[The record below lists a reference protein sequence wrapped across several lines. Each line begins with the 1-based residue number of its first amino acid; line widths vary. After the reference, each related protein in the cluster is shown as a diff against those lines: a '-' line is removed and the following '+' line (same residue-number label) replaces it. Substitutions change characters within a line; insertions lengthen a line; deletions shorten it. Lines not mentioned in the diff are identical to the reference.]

1 MVAINYLEKLINAI
15 MDQYKIHYSWVQE
28 NVSHVWFD
36 YGNVLQVYG
45 GNMNELF
52 DPINVRI

>member
-1 MVAINYLEKLINAI
+1 MVAINYVEKLINAI
-15 MDQYKIHYSWVQE
+15 MDQYKIHHSWVQK

-52 DPINVRI
+52 NPINV